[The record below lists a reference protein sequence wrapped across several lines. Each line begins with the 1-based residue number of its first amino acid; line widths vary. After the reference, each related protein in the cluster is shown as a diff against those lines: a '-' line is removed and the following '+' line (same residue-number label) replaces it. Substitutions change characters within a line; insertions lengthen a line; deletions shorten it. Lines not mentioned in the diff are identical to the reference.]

1 MLEEQHDHHG
11 QQTQRDQVQAAQIRQ
26 PFTQQEV
33 GNGADDRALERA
45 YAAASDDVA
54 DAIAEAVAR

>member
-1 MLEEQHDHHG
+1 MTLIARPIAWTVVSRRTAE
-11 QQTQRDQVQAAQIRQ
+11 I
-26 PFTQQEV
+26 
-33 GNGADDRALERA
+33 